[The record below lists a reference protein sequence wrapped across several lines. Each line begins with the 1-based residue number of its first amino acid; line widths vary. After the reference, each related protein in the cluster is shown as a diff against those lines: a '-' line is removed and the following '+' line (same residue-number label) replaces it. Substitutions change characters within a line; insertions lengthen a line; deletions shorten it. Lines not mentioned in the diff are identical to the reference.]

1 VTVTVAT
8 LLSRLPSLTLKV
20 KLSRGVSDDA
30 GVTLSGSDV
39 GQLRRNVIAAAP
51 QPVLGHCADRRV
63 RRRRVFRNS
72 PESARPRRGM
82 REIAALDSALLANN
96 RSGFRR
102 VVFAL
107 QLYAITR
114 IVNHLRPCLRSCD
127 GGYTLRLTS
136 LS

>member
-1 VTVTVAT
+1 MVMMPTEET
-8 LLSRLPSLTLKV
+8 LRPIPTTIKAL
-20 KLSRGVSDDA
+20 D
-30 GVTLSGSDV
+30 
-39 GQLRRNVIAAAP
+39 RNRQDGVIASS
-51 QPVLGHCADRRV
+51 H
-63 RRRRVFRNS
+63 
-72 PESARPRRGM
+72 
-82 REIAALDSALLANN
+82 LANN

-107 QLYAITR
+107 QRYAITR

>member
-1 VTVTVAT
+1 MMRASPSPAVTWGSFVGASSQQ
-8 LLSRLPSLTLKV
+8 LLSQSSAIVPTGASA
-20 KLSRGVSDDA
+20 DA
-30 GVTLSGSDV
+30 AFSGTR
-39 GQLRRNVIAAAP
+39 QN
-51 QPVLGHCADRRV
+51 
-63 RRRRVFRNS
+63 
-72 PESARPRRGM
+72 RPRRGM